1 MELFYRNEGM
11 IIQMLYFLLNM
22 MIKIVP
28 IVGLL
33 LLIPL
38 IAMQLTDEVNWSFFD
53 FIIMGALLTI
63 TGLLIGII
71 LQKVQN
77 SKNRL
82 ILIITI
88 VMMFFL
94 IWAELAV
101 GLFGTPFA
109 GD

>member
-1 MELFYRNEGM
+1 M
-11 IIQMLYFLLNM
+11 
-22 MIKIVP
+22 VA
-28 IVGLL
+28 LL

-38 IAMQLTDEVNWSFFD
+38 IAMQLTNEVNWLFFD
-53 FIIMGALLTI
+53 FIIMGGMLTI

-71 LQKVQN
+71 LKKVNN

-82 ILIITI
+82 ILIVTI
-88 VMMFFL
+88 VMIFFL

-101 GLFGTPFA
+101 GLFGTTFA

>member
-1 MELFYRNEGM
+1 
-11 IIQMLYFLLNM
+11 M
-22 MIKIVP
+22 MIRILY

-38 IAMQLTDEVNWSFFD
+38 TAMQLTNEVNWSFFD

-71 LQKVQN
+71 LQKVEN
-77 SKNRL
+77 SKNKL
-82 ILIITI
+82 ILIVTI

>member
-1 MELFYRNEGM
+1 
-11 IIQMLYFLLNM
+11 M
-22 MIKIVP
+22 MIRLLP

-38 IAMQLTDEVNWSFFD
+38 IAMQLTNEVNWSFFD

-71 LQKVQN
+71 LQKVKN

-82 ILIITI
+82 ILIVTI
-88 VMMFFL
+88 VMIFFL